1 VRPGIHSALAPNGV
15 VDGDGHIQRYGN
27 STPAGAQA
35 RSDVLAS
42 FFDRETLMLLLLPF
56 LLVLGLLLP
65 GFFYARYTRLPLP
78 WAAGFSLS
86 LVVLFHMVFW
96 LGILRVAITLWTV
109 LPGILVLSPVMGW
122 LARRSQPVP
131 VKPPEL
137 GKWDRMLLIS
147 SRVVGLALLARSAV
161 SPLIGFDTRFRWD
174 FLAQKILALGRF
186 DFYPPLTP
194 ADFRT
199 YFYVDGIPP
208 MVSFIH
214 WWMYASAGQ
223 YMPVLI
229 CLFVTAQF
237 VCTLAFTY
245 RAASALFS
253 ARAGVLA
260 AALLAAS
267 PLFFR
272 SVVLGQE
279 TGLTA
284 LSVAAMICFIVT
296 AETGS
301 ISAMI
306 AAGLA
311 AGLCALSREYG
322 WIALIC
328 GLIALAWRK
337 HAHRQIVVFA
347 ATTLVAA
354 LPWYVRNWMIAGN
367 PVYSLSLGGFA
378 VNPIHAG
385 ILRQYNA
392 VLGLPRWNATTWTSL
407 VWLLLTYAT
416 FQILAGIP
424 GGLVQF
430 RKNGYLLVIAVLL
443 SAVWIQSAG
452 YTSGGV
458 VISTRV
464 LNPTV
469 VILSI
474 TGAGLLASL
483 TRKERSYPAIAAA
496 ILLCQFWTAA
506 HGALYPANPAD
517 IPIGEWAQKAFH
529 EVPPET
535 EFQIGDRLAASLPAG
550 SRILSDSAHLHA
562 ALAAKGIDVVPVWSP
577 EVRFLFTAPAEES
590 ERRLK
595 ELHIDRL
602 AYYPKSLNTLYL
614 NSASPFYA
622 ALPHRW
628 HVLGQVPGSFYLV
641 GP

>member
-1 VRPGIHSALAPNGV
+1 
-15 VDGDGHIQRYGN
+15 
-27 STPAGAQA
+27 
-35 RSDVLAS
+35 
-42 FFDRETLMLLLLPF
+42 MLLLLPF
-56 LLVLGLLLP
+56 LLVLGLFLP
-65 GFFYARYTRLPLP
+65 GFFFAKCVRLPAS
-78 WAAGFSLS
+78 WAAGFPFS
-86 LVVLFHMVFW
+86 LVVLFHIVFW
-96 LGILRVAITLWTV
+96 LGIFHVPITLWTV
-109 LPGILVLSPVMGW
+109 LPGLLGVSAVVGW
-122 LARRSQPVP
+122 LARHNQPAPLKPRSF
-131 VKPPEL
+131 
-137 GKWDRMLLIS
+137 GKWDRILLIS
-147 SRVVGLALLARSAV
+147 SGVVGLALVARSAV

-208 MVSFIH
+208 MVSFAH
-214 WWMYASAGQ
+214 WWMYTSAGQ
-223 YMPVLI
+223 YLPVLI

-237 VCTLAFTY
+237 VCTLAFTW
-245 RAASALFS
+245 RTASELFS
-253 ARAGVLA
+253 PRAGVLA
-260 AALLAAS
+260 AAVLAAS

-284 LSVAAMICFIVT
+284 VSIAAMICYIVT
-296 AETGS
+296 AEAGG
-301 ISAMI
+301 ISAMV
-306 AAGLA
+306 AAGVA

-322 WIALIC
+322 WIALFC
-328 GLIALAWRK
+328 GMIALVWR
-337 HAHRQIVVFA
+337 RQTARQMIAFA
-347 ATTLVAA
+347 ATAIAVGA
-354 LPWYVRNWMIAGN
+354 PWYIRNWMIAGN
-367 PVYSLSLGGFA
+367 PVYSLSLDGFT

-392 VLGLPRWNATTWTSL
+392 VLGLPQWNATTWASL
-407 VWLLLTYAT
+407 AWLLLTYAT

-424 GGLVQF
+424 GGLSQF
-430 RKNGYLLVIAVLL
+430 RKNGYLLAIAVLL

-464 LNPTV
+464 LSPMMV
-469 VILSI
+469 VLSI
-474 TGAGLLASL
+474 TGAGLLTSL
-483 TRKERSYPAIAAA
+483 VRNERWYPVIATG
-496 ILLCQFWTAA
+496 IILCQFWTIA

-517 IPIGEWAQKAFH
+517 VPVGEWAQKAFH

-550 SRILSDSAHLHA
+550 SRILTDSAHLHA
-562 ALAAKGIDVVPVWSP
+562 ALVGKGIDVVPVWSP
-577 EVRFLFTAPAEES
+577 EVRFIFTASPEES
-590 ERRLK
+590 ERKLK
-595 ELHIDRL
+595 ELRIESV
-602 AYYPKSLNTLYL
+602 AYYPRSLNTLYL

-628 HVLGQVPGSFYLV
+628 HVRAQVPGSFYIV